1 MDPENIGT
9 KYLTTNYK
17 LVKARE
23 SSGLTQEELAKAIG
37 VKQEQVVMWEKG
49 KSRPYPAHLKRIAEA
64 TNRSLAWF
72 HGEDELILDL
82 AGLLPE
88 KVLNLLKEMAK
99 ENGQTCSEEVITAII
114 DHISRRKNSP

>member
-1 MDPENIGT
+1 MSAENTST
-9 KYLTTNYK
+9 KYMTTNYK

-37 VKQEQVVMWEKG
+37 VKQEQVNMWERG
-49 KSRPYPAHLKRIAEA
+49 RSRPYPAHLKRIAEA

-72 HGEDELILDL
+72 HGEDELMLDL

-88 KVLNLLKEMAK
+88 SMLKKLKEMAK
-99 ENGQTCSEEVITAII
+99 ENGQTCGEEAITAII
-114 DHISRRKNSP
+114 DHISRGKNAK

>member
-1 MDPENIGT
+1 MSADIHAT
-9 KYLTTNYK
+9 KYMTTNYK

-23 SSGLTQEELAKAIG
+23 SAGLTQEELARAIG
-37 VKQEQVVMWEKG
+37 VKPEQVNMWELG

-64 TNRSLAWF
+64 TKRSLAWF

-88 KVLNLLKEMAK
+88 QMLKKLKVMAK
-99 ENGQTCSEEVITAII
+99 ENGQTCAEEAVSAII
-114 DHISRRKNSP
+114 DHISQRKSRG